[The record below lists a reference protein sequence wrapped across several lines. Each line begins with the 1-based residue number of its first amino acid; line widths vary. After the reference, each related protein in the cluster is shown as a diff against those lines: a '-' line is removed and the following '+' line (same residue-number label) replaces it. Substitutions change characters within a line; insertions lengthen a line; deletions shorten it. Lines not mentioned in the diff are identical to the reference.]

1 MFFQPLGTQAT
12 PEQPQALEGLT
23 GSSEL
28 SDNSFERSRLPEA
41 SWVSFPLY
49 KMLTGLWRYT
59 RKIDT
64 GQFFTLKKAHLRR
77 Y

>member
-12 PEQPQALEGLT
+12 PEQPQALELLT

-28 SDNSFERSRLPEA
+28 SDNSFERSWLPE
-41 SWVSFPLY
+41 SVWVLFPLY

-64 GQFFTLKKAHLRR
+64 GQFFSALKRHI
-77 Y
+77 